1 VFFMQPRFSLA
12 VILCIAALAG
22 VPACAQDSGQP
33 VTPAGN
39 DQPATATNPSAAD
52 APSQAATPTPVV
64 PETLELRIAPGD
76 LLDIEVFGVPEM
88 KQQARVS
95 AGGNI
100 MMPMIGAV
108 AVNGMTTMEA
118 QARIAQQLMDGNFLN
133 NPSVSVMIRE
143 YSTQGISVLGEV
155 NKPGIY
161 PLLGARRL
169 FDAISA
175 AGGTT
180 PRAGRI
186 VSITRRTRPDEPLT
200 VSLDYDPDKNKKANI
215 DILPGDTV
223 VVSRAGV
230 VYVVGEVTKPGGFT
244 MENNERLTVLQA
256 LALAGGASKF
266 ADMKKAQLIRQTP
279 VGRQEVPIS
288 LKAILTAGAKDVPMQ
303 ADDILFVPGSPGKSA
318 FRRSI
323 DAIVQIATGAAI
335 YSTLPR

>member
-1 VFFMQPRFSLA
+1 MLLRFLVARTLCLSVLLVASVHAQDHKQEVTPLASQTPAQIEPSTPSSSPSIESAQPSSLA
-12 VILCIAALAG
+12 ELM
-22 VPACAQDSGQP
+22 
-33 VTPAGN
+33 
-39 DQPATATNPSAAD
+39 
-52 APSQAATPTPVV
+52 
-64 PETLELRIAPGD
+64 ELRIAPGD
-76 LLDIEVFGVPEM
+76 LLEISVFGVPEM
-88 KQQARVS
+88 KQEGRVS
-95 AGGNI
+95 STGVV
-100 MMPMIGAV
+100 MMPLIGAV
-108 AVNGMTTMEA
+108 PVSGLTIAEA
-118 QARIAQQLMDGNFLN
+118 QDRIAKQLVDGNFLQ
-133 NPSVSVMIRE
+133 NPSISVLIRE

-161 PLLGARRL
+161 PLLGQRRL

-186 VSITRRTRPDEPLT
+186 VSITRRTQPDDPLT
-200 VSLDYDPDKNKKANI
+200 VSLDYDPEKNKKANI

-223 VVSRAGV
+223 VVTRAGV

-266 ADMKKAQLIRQTP
+266 ADTKKAQLIRQTP
-279 VGRQEVPIS
+279 GGRQEVPIS
-288 LKAILTAGAKDVPMQ
+288 LKAILTAGATDVPMQ

-323 DAIVQIATGAAI
+323 DAIVQVATGAAI